1 MPKDALDQIWRNIF
15 SLHNDV
21 GAVGSEQKNNCR
33 QKRDHVNRHQRH
45 ILLGCDV
52 VPTIVV
58 IVLGSH
64 FL

>member
-1 MPKDALDQIWRNIF
+1 MPKDALDQIWQDMF

-21 GAVGSEQKNNCR
+21 GGEQQNNCR
-33 QKRDHVNRHQRH
+33 QKRDHVNKHQRH
-45 ILLGCDV
+45 ILLGCDLL
-52 VPTIVV
+52 PTIVV